1 MNQQNMARATGVVLL
16 TAAVCAFPYALIVKA
31 LNTNFSY
38 LSIGVG
44 LAVGF
49 AAHKVGKAS
58 GIAIG
63 IVAALATFAASLLG
77 DCLAIKWVLADT
89 YGFDI
94 TLTEAR
100 HAVRPMS
107 YLIFA
112 IGGFVAFGAA
122 GGRRELR
129 ERSAASGAGRFT
141 PDMMGQHAVA
151 QAIPPAWPP
160 AATDAVP
167 AQPEV
172 PWGTYETPVA
182 SPAPTPDGVTPD
194 APTPAAPTP
203 PTASLE

>member
-1 MNQQNMARATGVVLL
+1 MNQQNLGRATGVELL

-63 IVAALATFAASLLG
+63 IVAGLATFAASLLG

-94 TLTEAR
+94 TLSQAR
-100 HAVRPMS
+100 HGVRPMS

-122 GGRRELR
+122 GGRRELQ
-129 ERSAASGAGRFT
+129 ERSSASGAGRFT
-141 PDMMGQHAVA
+141 PDMMGQQAIA
-151 QAIPPAWPP
+151 QA
-160 AATDAVP
+160 
-167 AQPEV
+167 
-172 PWGTYETPVA
+172 TP
-182 SPAPTPDGVTPD
+182 PD
-194 APTPAAPTP
+194 APTPAGPTP